1 MFGDL
6 MGGMQEKQDAMREKL
21 EGIMIDT
28 EAGGG
33 AVKVTV
39 TASRK
44 IVNISI
50 DKSIVDP
57 DDVEQMED
65 LLVVAIN
72 NAMDLAAQKE
82 AESAQDILK
91 DMLPPGIGDLGNLF

>member
-6 MGGMQEKQDAMREKL
+6 MGGMQEQQDAMREKL
-21 EGIMIDT
+21 EGITIN
-28 EAGGG
+28 AGAGNG

-44 IVNISI
+44 LVNISI

-57 DDVEQMED
+57 EDTEQMED
-65 LLVVAIN
+65 LILVAIN
-72 NAMDLAAQKE
+72 EAMDLAAKKE
-82 AESAQDILK
+82 AEMAQEVLRN
-91 DMLPPGIGDLGNLF
+91 MMPPGMGDLGNLF